1 MRTKSTFKSART
13 LPSDDGGRRLTDIT
27 PSDATL
33 LAAMIGTIGTI
44 WGIAFVAF
52 AFLFDRWKEFLGE
65 LTPVAEE
72 PSSPNVFSLFL
83 WVTVLSFASIVL
95 SLAVFV
101 ANSHELLSLA
111 SIGFLIS
118 TGAFLWLTISVYSAA
133 RRELV

>member
-1 MRTKSTFKSART
+1 LR
-13 LPSDDGGRRLTDIT
+13 GLTELT

-118 TGAFLWLTISVYSAA
+118 TGAFLWLTISVYSAS
-133 RRELV
+133 RRELVL